1 MARKFLY
8 FIVFLVVLAL
18 AALLALRMWPVELSR
33 FAFVPRVPFQQQKPL
48 TEKIYDDPGMWL
60 ARPGKGP
67 SDPGQWIPSGFTQP
81 AAPQSRAAVFF
92 IHPTGYFARQSW
104 NAPLDDAVAERRAVL
119 FVKGMASAF
128 NRSVDLWAPRY
139 REATFGTFLTD
150 DPQAQQAIDLAYSD
164 IEPAFAYFI
173 GSIPKDEPIILAGHS
188 QGALLLMRL
197 LKDHVAGTP
206 LAKRIVA
213 AYVVG
218 WPVSTQHD
226 LPVLGLPACA
236 TADQAGCVMG
246 WESFADPADPSM
258 VLDAYAKSPGLDGKP
273 RKGSAILCT
282 NPLTGTLGGEAP
294 ASANL
299 GTLVPDE
306 KLTGGTIAPG
316 LVPARCAPNGMLL
329 IGPPP
334 QMGEFVLPGNNY
346 HLYDIPLFWA
356 NVRADA
362 ARREAAWWQAH

>member
-8 FIVFLVVLAL
+8 FMAFLVVLVL
-18 AALLALRMWPVELSR
+18 GALLALRVWSVQLTR
-33 FAFVPRVPFQQQKPL
+33 FAFVPRVPFEHQKPL
-48 TEKIYDDPGMWL
+48 AEKVYDDPKMWL
-60 ARPGKGP
+60 ARPGMGAT
-67 SDPGQWIPSGFTQP
+67 DPAQWIPSGFTQP

-92 IHPTGYFARQSW
+92 IHPTSYFARQRW
-104 NAPLDDAVAERRAVL
+104 NDPLDDQTVERRSVL

-139 REATFGTFLTD
+139 RQATFGTFLTT
-150 DPQAQQAIDLAYSD
+150 DPQAQEALDLAYGD
-164 IEPAFAYFI
+164 VEKAFAYFLA
-173 GSIPKDEPIILAGHS
+173 STSPDEPVILAGHS

-206 LAKRIVA
+206 LAKRVIA

-226 LPVLGLPACA
+226 LSLLGLPACA
-236 TADQAGCVMG
+236 TADQPGCVMS
-246 WESFADPADPSM
+246 WESFAEPADPSM
-258 VLDAYAKSPGLDGKP
+258 VLDAYAKSAGLDGRP
-273 RKGSAILCT
+273 RAGSPILCT
-282 NPLTGTLGGEAP
+282 NPLTGTLGGAAP

-299 GTLVPDE
+299 GTLVPDD
-306 KLTGGTIAPG
+306 KLTGGAIAAG
-316 LVPARCAPNGMLL
+316 LVPARCAPDGTLL

-362 ARREAAWWQAH
+362 ARREAAWWKAH